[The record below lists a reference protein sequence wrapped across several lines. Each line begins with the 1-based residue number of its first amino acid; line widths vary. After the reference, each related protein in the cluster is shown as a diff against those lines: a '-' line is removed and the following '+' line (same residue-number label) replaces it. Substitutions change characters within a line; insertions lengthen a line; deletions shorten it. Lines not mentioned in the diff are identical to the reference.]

1 MQKTITDRSK
11 RIREQY
17 YLSPL
22 AGVRQI
28 SQQGSV
34 VKGFGKE
41 VIDQENMKLR
51 RKINNIKSVYSSLRK
66 RSVVSLGV
74 SHNESLKRMEEI
86 GKILELN

>member
-1 MQKTITDRSK
+1 MQKTITDRTK

-22 AGVRQI
+22 TGVRQI
-28 SQQGSV
+28 GHQGNGS
-34 VKGFGKE
+34 KGVGKE
-41 VIDQENMKLR
+41 AIDQENVKLR

-66 RSVVSLGV
+66 RSTASLGV